1 MPPACFILI
10 QNLTDSCLHNAAQ
23 GVQPHLFRLD
33 FWVLMEG
40 KVSHLLQ
47 VCPNLVCQQSSGSQ
61 DEVSA
66 DSWAAPGDIPV
77 GAASWSLSNSQ
88 QALVV
93 VKYRS
98 HLKDL
103 HGGGVKQDAEI
114 PIVPVRVQN
123 DCIQYA
129 HPPEGVFAPDPTK
142 IPEKVWNRMFSA
154 VEHRACLGQSYRF
167 AGKQRTLGN
176 QFPMVVVQVIQ
187 NRPAGK

>member
-40 KVSHLLQ
+40 KVSHLFQ
-47 VCPNLVCQQSSGSQ
+47 VCPDLVCQQSSGSQ

-66 DSWAAPGDIPV
+66 DSWAASGDIPV
-77 GAASWSLSNSQ
+77 GRCQLVVVQLRQ

-98 HLKDL
+98 HLEDL

-123 DCIQYA
+123 DCI
-129 HPPEGVFAPDPTK
+129 
-142 IPEKVWNRMFSA
+142 
-154 VEHRACLGQSYRF
+154 
-167 AGKQRTLGN
+167 
-176 QFPMVVVQVIQ
+176 
-187 NRPAGK
+187 